1 MMRHSWNHTDR
12 HNATCTK
19 CGTTAQRRPHP
30 YERRWF
36 TEWHLPNG
44 TYTNNYEGEPT
55 PPCEIAAAT
64 EETDTEVPA
73 GGLLAAAFA
82 CARRGWPVF
91 PLLKGGKR
99 PAIKNWEARATTN
112 PDRIRAC
119 WGKGEWNIGLATG
132 PAGLVVVDLDRP
144 KGGQERF
151 NEDGSIYT
159 GAVGYDSLAAE
170 ADDESGLGETFTV
183 ATPSGGWHL
192 YFTHPEDTTPLRN
205 TASTLAYLVDTR
217 AHGGYVVAPGSR
229 TDTGTYTAI
238 HKGAAAPL
246 PAWLAARLAPAQ
258 RPTHTTG
265 TAVPAAARLARS
277 ERRTARQAAYVAA
290 AIDRESTG
298 VATAAPGT
306 RNRRLYCAAVAL
318 GQLTASGY
326 LTDAEATGP
335 LTLAARTA
343 GLGDLETA
351 RTIASGLTAG
361 ARNPRTLDLD

>member
-1 MMRHSWNHTDR
+1 MRHRWEHRDR
-12 HNATCTK
+12 HNARCLN
-19 CGTTAQRRPHP
+19 CGTTAQKRPHP
-30 YERRWF
+30 YGRHWF
-36 TEWHLPNG
+36 TEWHLPDG
-44 TYTNNYEGEPT
+44 TYTNNYQGEPT
-55 PPCEIAAAT
+55 PPCQSADEAA
-64 EETDTEVPA
+64 PA
-73 GGLLAAAFA
+73 NELLAAALA

-91 PLLKGGKR
+91 PLAKGGKR
-99 PAIKNWEARATTN
+99 PAIKNWEARATTD
-112 PDRIRAC
+112 PERIRAC

-151 NEDGSIYT
+151 NADGSIYT
-159 GAVGYDSLAAE
+159 GAVGYDALAAE
-170 ADDESGLGETFTV
+170 AGGESGLGETFTV

-192 YFTHPEDTTPLRN
+192 YFAHPEGTAPLRN

-229 TDTGTYTAI
+229 TDAGVYTAV
-238 HKGAAAPL
+238 HKHEAQPL
-246 PAWLAARLAPAQ
+246 PTWLAQRLAPAE
-258 RPTHTTG
+258 RPAHVAG
-265 TAVPAAARLARS
+265 APVPAAARLARS
-277 ERRTARQAAYVAA
+277 ERRTGRLAAYLAA
-290 AIDRESTG
+290 AIDRETTA
-298 VATAAPGT
+298 VATAANGT

-326 LTDAEATGP
+326 LTDAEATEP

-343 GLGDLETA
+343 GLEDLETA